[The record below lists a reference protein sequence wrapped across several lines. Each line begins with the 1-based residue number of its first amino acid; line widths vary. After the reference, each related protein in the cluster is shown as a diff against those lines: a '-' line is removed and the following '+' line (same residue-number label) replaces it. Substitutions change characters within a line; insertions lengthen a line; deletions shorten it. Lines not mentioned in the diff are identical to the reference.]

1 MTWGRDTDLHEA
13 REQLES
19 FVDAGGT
26 LVDTAASFGDGDS
39 ERVLGELLA
48 KVVSRSDVVIATKAG
63 LTIAGDQPSVDVSR
77 KALLDQLD
85 GSLSRL
91 NVDNVDLWMTHSW
104 GDNAPLDETLAA
116 LEHAVTSGRARY
128 VGIANYA
135 GWQTALAAAK
145 QEHRG
150 APLVATEVEYSLVQR
165 AFEDEVAPAVDELGL
180 GVLAWSPLGRG
191 VLTGK
196 YRRGIP
202 ADSRAASSH
211 LAAFVE
217 PYLDDRAQH
226 IVDAVCTAADGLGAT
241 PLEVALAWVRDRA
254 GIASAIV
261 GARTAGHMSD
271 VLAADDLELPSE
283 IRTALDDVSA

>member
-19 FVDAGGT
+19 FVEAGGT

-39 ERVLGELLA
+39 ERVFGELLA

-63 LTIAGDQPSVDVSR
+63 QSDIEGQRVVDVSR

-85 GSLSRL
+85 GSLERL
-91 NVDNVDLWMTHSW
+91 NVDHVDLWMTHAW

-128 VGIANYA
+128 VGISNYT

-145 QEHRG
+145 QNDG
-150 APLVATEVEYSLVQR
+150 AAPVVATEIEYSLVQR
-165 AFEDEVAPAVDELGL
+165 KFEDEVAPAVRELGL
-180 GVLAWSPLGRG
+180 GVLAWSPMGRG

-211 LAAFVE
+211 LASFVE

-241 PLEVALAWVRDRA
+241 PLEVALAWVRDREDV
-254 GIASAIV
+254 GSAIV
-261 GARTAGHMSD
+261 GARTAAHLVD
-271 VLAADDLELPSE
+271 VLAADDLELPPE
-283 IRTALDDVSA
+283 IRTALDDISA